1 MTRATHVH
9 EAMGGSWEDKFQ
21 DGWKKTRNR
30 ISTNE
35 SIFEACSLRID
46 HRKREKKRKKLGR
59 CQDSVAMTT
68 QPVWC
73 VCYLFSC
80 YGKHTSRIQFAHW
93 SVSPG
98 YRELADVKRP
108 WCHRERV
115 VSLFSVRSEIHTIDY
130 PIKCP
135 TQLYR

>member
-30 ISTNE
+30 ISPGPNE

-46 HRKREKKRKKLGR
+46 HRNREKKKKKKLGR

-68 QPVWC
+68 QPVLC
-73 VCYLFSC
+73 VISVFC

-108 WCHRERV
+108 CAIEN
-115 VSLFSVRSEIHTIDY
+115 VRFHLS
-130 PIKCP
+130 PFVQRF
-135 TQLYR
+135 TQ